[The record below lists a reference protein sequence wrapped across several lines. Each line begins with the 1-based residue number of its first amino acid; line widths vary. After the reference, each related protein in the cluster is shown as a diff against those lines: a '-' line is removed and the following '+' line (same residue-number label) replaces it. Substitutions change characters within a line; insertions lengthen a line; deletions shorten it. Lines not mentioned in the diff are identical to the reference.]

1 MPFWRRRRTF
11 ELPEDWEDTVAAT
24 VVRWW
29 DHDLD
34 ERTRL
39 RDLMVR
45 LLSEKRWEAARG
57 FELTDEVRLVVAAQ
71 ACQLILGLDFDHYR
85 EVGTIIVAPTT
96 QVLTGERAVGTSNL
110 VTDAPVPVLGR
121 AAHATGPVVIA
132 WDETRRNARH
142 PERGYNVVFH
152 EFAHKLDMLDHV
164 VDGTPPL
171 SSGAVRDRWVAV
183 CTAEFEALRDGRGS
197 PLLRDYA
204 ATNAGEFFAV
214 ATEVFFDRGVE
225 LRDDRPDLYEVLAAY
240 YRQDPAA
247 RTPPEPDGPGE
258 R

>member
-1 MPFWRRRRTF
+1 MPFWRRRRPF
-11 ELPEDWEDTVAAT
+11 ELPDDWEDTVADT

-85 EVGTIIVAPTT
+85 QVRTIIVHPTT
-96 QVLTGERAVGTSNL
+96 MVLTGERASASSPGL
-110 VTDAPVPVLGR
+110 VTDAPLPILGQ
-121 AAHATGPVVIA
+121 AAHAEGPVVIA

-142 PERGYNVVFH
+142 PERGFNVVFH

-171 SSGAVRDRWVAV
+171 GTAEDRQRWVEV
-183 CTAEFEALRDGRGS
+183 CTAEFQALREGRGS
-197 PLLRDYA
+197 HLLRDYV

-214 ATEVFFDRGVE
+214 VTEVFFDKPRDLRHDRRE
-225 LRDDRPDLYEVLAAY
+225 LYDVLAGF
-240 YRQDPAA
+240 YRQDPATRA
-247 RTPPEPDGPGE
+247 RDHGH